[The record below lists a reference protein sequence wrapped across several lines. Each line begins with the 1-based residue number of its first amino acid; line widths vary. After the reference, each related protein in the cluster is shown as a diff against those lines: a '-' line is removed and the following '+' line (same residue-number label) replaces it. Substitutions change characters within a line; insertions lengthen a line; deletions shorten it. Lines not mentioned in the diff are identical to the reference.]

1 MPLQKPRAG
10 NEIEC
15 YSQLVTLAASPLL
28 STISVPSLALAALP
42 HGRSARICGFRMN
55 GPEQAWLD
63 ALGLPVGETVMV
75 LRQAP
80 FGGPLHVRVGSGA
93 EFALDLD
100 CAAGIDVVMAAVVPA
115 PRS

>member
-1 MPLQKPRAG
+1 MLRQKARAG
-10 NEIEC
+10 NENEC

-28 STISVPSLALAALP
+28 SAISVPSMALAAVP
-42 HGRSARICGFRMN
+42 RGQSARICGFRMSA
-55 GPEQAWLD
+55 PEQAWLD

-80 FGGPLHVRVGSGA
+80 FGGPMHVRAGSGA
-93 EFALDLD
+93 EFALDLQ
-100 CAAGIDVVMAAVVPA
+100 CAACIDVVLAAVVPS